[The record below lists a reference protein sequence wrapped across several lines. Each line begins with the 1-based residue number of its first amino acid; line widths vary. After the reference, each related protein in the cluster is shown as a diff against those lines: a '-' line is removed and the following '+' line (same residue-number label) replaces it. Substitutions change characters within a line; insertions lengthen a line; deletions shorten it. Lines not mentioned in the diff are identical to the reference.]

1 MGCVRFLSAIKTAQR
16 LLPLPVV
23 MPAILTG
30 RWGSRRTAEA
40 GITLTEVIFVV
51 VIIAVA
57 AALGIPNYMSWHAR
71 SQLKQALTE
80 LHSNLNVARM
90 SAMNRNSTVTVTL
103 AMVSGRVTASFGG
116 VMPPQ
121 VMSSGVTGFAG
132 GPVQFSSLGTRVGG
146 GAANQTIRLN
156 DITGVTFEIQ
166 VTPAGKARWCTTSPC
181 PP

>member
-16 LLPLPVV
+16 LLSLPLV
-23 MPAILTG
+23 MPAHLTD
-30 RWGSRRTAEA
+30 RWGSRRTAER
-40 GITLTEVIFVV
+40 GFTLPEVITVV
-51 VIIAVA
+51 VIIIVA
-57 AALGIPNYMSWHAR
+57 AVLAIPSYMSWYAR

-116 VMPPQ
+116 VLPPQ

-146 GAANQTIRLN
+146 GAANQTITLN
-156 DITGVTFEIQ
+156 NITGVTFEIQ